1 MILSQTVSS
10 LAKHISDQHKYNN
23 EMLTYYRQLSSS
35 NLNTLNKQYTLFAA
49 QEQQAREG
57 IRRLCVR
64 ELQKA
69 DVITK
74 SVFSKVQSD
83 QYTLRQNVKELKD
96 SCVVS
101 NEQTDLHVKQLHK
114 ELDEGRTNLAEVT
127 TSLEAAVQQV
137 LMKHEQQVHE
147 TMRRKKD
154 THEQVNALNEHVK
167 LLQHQNG
174 VQKNE
179 MVHLKNMVTR
189 LEGRL
194 DEIQRGGYDW

>member
-1 MILSQTVSS
+1 MFKKTHP
-10 LAKHISDQHKYNN
+10 AKPRYVD
-23 EMLTYYRQLSSS
+23 
-35 NLNTLNKQYTLFAA
+35 
-49 QEQQAREG
+49 
-57 IRRLCVR
+57 LC
-64 ELQKA
+64 
-69 DVITK
+69 
-74 SVFSKVQSD
+74 SM
-83 QYTLRQNVKELKD
+83 
-96 SCVVS
+96 C
-101 NEQTDLHVKQLHK
+101 
-114 ELDEGRTNLAEVT
+114 RTNLAET
-127 TSLEAAVQQV
+127 TTALEAAVQKV

-179 MVHLKNMVTR
+179 MGLLKKMVKK